1 MGSATAEKGKKMAD
15 LIDREALIAEYDRVH
30 VGKPGGARKLMEKA
44 PAVDA
49 VPVVRCKDCKQFMEY
64 TKEYKRCVEGADGD
78 CRIRVFHSGEKQFI
92 ACKYSDFCSYGERK
106 DNGT

>member
-1 MGSATAEKGKKMAD
+1 MAE

-49 VPVVRCKDCKQFMEY
+49 VEVVRCKDCGRG
-64 TKEYKRCVEGADGD
+64 KRGVDNIVLCNHPSGKRILMTAYGFCNYGQRREDG
-78 CRIRVFHSGEKQFI
+78 
-92 ACKYSDFCSYGERK
+92 
-106 DNGT
+106 